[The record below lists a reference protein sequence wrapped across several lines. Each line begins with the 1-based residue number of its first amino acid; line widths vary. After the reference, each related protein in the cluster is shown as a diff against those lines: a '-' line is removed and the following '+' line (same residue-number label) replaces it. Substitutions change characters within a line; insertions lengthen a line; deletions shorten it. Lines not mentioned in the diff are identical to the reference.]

1 MTEDIQRKSDRGVA
15 DPTMA
20 PRELTE
26 PTMIMDRSGHVL
38 AWYLPGAV
46 SQPNQVCVTCL
57 ASREALM
64 QLQSL
69 MWENLALLEGAL
81 LGSIQAGSSQNWRT
95 APQYFRTEAALKGA
109 INLSPGWFQQ
119 GRHVSAV
126 HYR

>member
-1 MTEDIQRKSDRGVA
+1 MNW
-15 DPTMA
+15 
-20 PRELTE
+20 
-26 PTMIMDRSGHVL
+26 SGHIL

-57 ASREALM
+57 AYHEALM

-69 MWENLALLEGAL
+69 MWENLALLEGLL
-81 LGSIQAGSSQNWRT
+81 LGSIQAGSSQNWHM

-119 GRHVSAV
+119 GRHVSASITDDPF
-126 HYR
+126 